1 MMPLRQA
8 ARVSEQIV
16 AEGGG
21 AFADATKT
29 EAITERLGEQ
39 PERSR
44 RFNNIPR
51 DGIESPKRLTVRRDV
66 YPHCTE

>member
-1 MMPLRQA
+1 MMPARQT
-8 ARVSEQIV
+8 ARVPEQIV
-16 AEGGG
+16 ARRGG

-44 RFNNIPR
+44 RFNNIPQ
-51 DGIESPKRLTVRRDV
+51 DGIESPQRLTVRRDA